1 MAYQALYR
9 QWRPQTFSDV
19 VGQKHVSTTLQRALE
34 QGRLAHA
41 YLFSGPRGTGKTS
54 MARILAKAVN
64 CEHPHDGNP
73 CNECRNCL
81 EISSGSSLDV
91 YEIDAASNRGI
102 EEIRALK
109 ESVRTLPSAC
119 RKKVYIIDEVHMLS
133 NEAFN
138 ALLKTL
144 EEPPSYVLFILATTE
159 PGKIPLTILSR
170 CQTYDFRRISTE
182 DISDHLMYIAGQAKF
197 PLTEEAADLIAVRS
211 DGGLRDALSLLDQCV
226 SSCEGS
232 TLDAE
237 SVQDLL
243 GLTGKEQL
251 ISLSR
256 HIFKG
261 ESGEA
266 LSVFYDI
273 LQRGREPAS
282 ILRDLLEHFRNLMVC
297 RIDPDTPELLA
308 YGRLSDEI
316 KKDAE
321 SLSEPYLDALFEAL
335 HESLQDLKWNTFPK
349 MSAEMG
355 ILRLCRVKGSRAA
368 DSLAERVS
376 QLEKEVES
384 LKKIISLKNAFPA
397 PSSASAP
404 APAAPLEPSF
414 GPPPEIPPFS
424 PPSAEEKPAEI
435 IMPKAKPAMPASTP
449 KETKKLGSTAKK
461 KSSSIEPAAST
472 PAANAPSSLIDPAS
486 YSGIWEKVLSYFK
499 AIHRV
504 EIYTCYRKGTLIY
517 ANNAR
522 AVITAPQQFLVIMGN
537 NKSYQTIAAE
547 AFQKIVGSPIL
558 LHVVLEGSGEEA
570 ETKALLAKEM
580 ESSAAPTPSGKEE
593 PAKNEGGYKLV
604 SKDEI
609 AQSDLE
615 DPSFKEALKMLPD
628 YDIYEKD

>member
-1 MAYQALYR
+1 
-9 QWRPQTFSDV
+9 
-19 VGQKHVSTTLQRALE
+19 
-34 QGRLAHA
+34 
-41 YLFSGPRGTGKTS
+41 
-54 MARILAKAVN
+54 
-64 CEHPHDGNP
+64 
-73 CNECRNCL
+73 
-81 EISSGSSLDV
+81 
-91 YEIDAASNRGI
+91 
-102 EEIRALK
+102 
-109 ESVRTLPSAC
+109 
-119 RKKVYIIDEVHMLS
+119 MLS

-273 LQRGREPAS
+273 LQSGREPAS

-384 LKKIISLKNAFPA
+384 LKKIIPSRMHSLPFPRIRA
-397 PSSASAP
+397 CPGCSLRAT
-404 APAAPLEPSF
+404 F

-424 PPSAEEKPAEI
+424 PPSAEESRQNHNAKSKACHAGFLAKGNEKAREHSEKEI
-435 IMPKAKPAMPASTP
+435 FFHRT
-449 KETKKLGSTAKK
+449 GSKYACGKC
-461 KSSSIEPAAST
+461 A
-472 PAANAPSSLIDPAS
+472 SSLIDPAS

-580 ESSAAPTPSGKEE
+580 ESSAAPTLSGKEE